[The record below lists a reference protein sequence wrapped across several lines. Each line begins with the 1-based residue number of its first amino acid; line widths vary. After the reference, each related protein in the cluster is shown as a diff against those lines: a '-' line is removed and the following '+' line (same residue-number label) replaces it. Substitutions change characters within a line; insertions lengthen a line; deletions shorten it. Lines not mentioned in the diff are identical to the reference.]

1 MKLFHTLIIW
11 LAYLSPLM
19 FYPLFILPIGE
30 RYEYG
35 ANFGTIGLLL
45 FILTL
50 IPSIIQRLGLA
61 KDFNLITKLLTP
73 VRRQL
78 GILMF
83 MAAFTHYLALKVIPT
98 LQFSLPP
105 SLPLYQAFGLL
116 ALALTFLMFITSN
129 NWAVRKLK
137 TNWKKLHRVT
147 YIVGW
152 LIFGHVLLQGVS
164 WQAITIGVVMIIEVA
179 SLIKAKV
186 NVLA

>member
-1 MKLFHTLIIW
+1 MKLLHKTIIW
-11 LAYLSPLM
+11 LTYLSPLM
-19 FYPLFILPIGE
+19 FFPLAALPIGE

-35 ANFGTIGLLL
+35 ANFGTISLLL

-50 IPSIIQRLGLA
+50 IPSIIQRFGLA
-61 KDFNLITKLLTP
+61 KPFHLMIKVLLP
-73 VRRQL
+73 IRRQL

-98 LQFSLPP
+98 LQFNLSP

-116 ALALTFLMFITSN
+116 ALILSFAMFITSN
-129 NWAVRKLK
+129 NWATRKLK
-137 TNWKKLHRVT
+137 TNWKRLHRVT

-164 WQAITIGVVMIIEVA
+164 WQATTIGIVMTIEVA

-186 NVLA
+186 NVFA